1 MLERKENWNEKADFY
16 DHMESKYG
24 KLMHKISHWISGDI
38 AIASHDDNVQDLWL
52 VAYTTM
58 ETFSRLNLEQ
68 YPNGFEDYK
77 DTKHW
82 DKYIKT
88 ALWNNKNS
96 RGAKI
101 TKKFNITRNT
111 VDIVDNEEVLQK
123 EDPSVAC
130 SDTDI
135 FLEEIQPMLTDDQR
149 VLVRSILEDPT
160 YIKPSGKVNI
170 NALAKNTG
178 KTWNDVSILLKDLG
192 RRICNEL

>member
-1 MLERKENWNEKADFY
+1 
-16 DHMESKYG
+16 MESKYG

-38 AIASHDDNVQDLWL
+38 ATASHDDNVQELWL

-58 ETFSRLNLEQ
+58 ETFGRLNREQ
-68 YPNGFEDYK
+68 YPNGFEDFK

-111 VDIVDNEEVLQK
+111 VNIVDNEEVLQK
-123 EDPSVAC
+123 EDPSISC
-130 SDTDI
+130 PETDI
-135 FLEEIQPMLTDDQR
+135 FLEEIQPMLDDDQQI
-149 VLVRSILEDPT
+149 LVRAILEDPK

-170 NALAKNTG
+170 NALASTTG
-178 KTWNDVSILLKDLG
+178 KTWNEVSILLKDLG
-192 RRICNEL
+192 RKIGNEL